1 MALKLYTAPAI
12 PNPDVVKMYL
22 EETGRQYMVENINLN
37 VGKMENRSDKNPN
50 PLGEVPCL
58 VLADGTALSESVTI
72 VEFLDDVSA
81 GGSTPILGMTAQE
94 RAVTSMWLKRVEFK
108 VLEPIGSAFRNGPLA
123 GFFKDRRPGTI
134 HPENAAGER
143 QTGVAGMKWLDSDL
157 SDGRHFLCG
166 DRFSL
171 ADIRL
176 YCVLAFYL
184 KIDKNQSIPADCKN
198 LQALMERIGSRASA
212 KALIPSKM

>member
-72 VEFLDDVSA
+72 VEYLDDVSA

-108 VLEPIGSAFRNGPLA
+108 VLKYHL
-123 GFFKDRRPGTI
+123 
-134 HPENAAGER
+134 
-143 QTGVAGMKWLDSDL
+143 
-157 SDGRHFLCG
+157 FL
-166 DRFSL
+166 FQH
-171 ADIRL
+171 I
-176 YCVLAFYL
+176 F
-184 KIDKNQSIPADCKN
+184 
-198 LQALMERIGSRASA
+198 E
-212 KALIPSKM
+212 

>member
-1 MALKLYTAPAI
+1 MI
-12 PNPDVVKMYL
+12 MIIRVSRDDSDFESGPDC
-22 EETGRQYMVENINLN
+22 T
-37 VGKMENRSDKNPN
+37 
-50 PLGEVPCL
+50 
-58 VLADGTALSESVTI
+58 ADGPVNVVGCSV
-72 VEFLDDVSA
+72 V
-81 GGSTPILGMTAQE
+81 GGL
-94 RAVTSMWLKRVEFK
+94 
-108 VLEPIGSAFRNGPLA
+108 
-123 GFFKDRRPGTI
+123 
-134 HPENAAGER
+134 
-143 QTGVAGMKWLDSDL
+143 VAGMKWLDSDL